1 LKSILDNI
9 KLFIEEES
17 NYSMDKIKESFQN
30 VKEDMDFFYNELYHL
45 KSDLAKTQAN
55 LDKIYS
61 ILEEINLKISK
72 NSQKPISTNIL
83 SNLSNPTY
91 NPTDALLLEPLKPQN
106 KPFSNGNEGVPTDR
120 QTNQQTDNQQK
131 NILQK
136 EQNNHQE
143 LRDSQLASS
152 HNKESNPNPL
162 FSPNSPT
169 PIDDAVR
176 ILNSLDS
183 LKKEIRLKF
192 KMLTEQETAVF
203 STLYQIDEET
213 GPTDYKTIAARLNL
227 TESSIRDYVGR
238 LIKKG
243 IPVDKKKMNN
253 KLILLSVSENLK
265 KVASLPTIL
274 ELRDL

>member
-1 LKSILDNI
+1 MDN
-9 KLFIEEES
+9 
-17 NYSMDKIKESFQN
+17 IKESFQN
-30 VKEDMDFFYNELYHL
+30 VKEDMDLFYNELCHL
-45 KSDLAKTQAN
+45 KLDLAKTQSN
-55 LDKIYS
+55 LDKIYA

-72 NSQKPISTNIL
+72 NSQKSISTNIPL
-83 SNLSNPTY
+83 NSSNLAN
-91 NPTDALLLEPLKPQN
+91 NPTDTSLLKPLKPQN

-120 QTNQQTDNQQK
+120 QTNQQTDIQQK
-131 NILQK
+131 NISLK
-136 EQNNHQE
+136 EQNNSQD
-143 LRDSQLASS
+143 LRNSS
-152 HNKESNPNPL
+152 LISGHKEQSNQNPL
-162 FSPNSPT
+162 FFPNSPT

-183 LKKEIRLKF
+183 LKKEIRLRF

-243 IPVDKKKMNN
+243 IPVDKRKMNN